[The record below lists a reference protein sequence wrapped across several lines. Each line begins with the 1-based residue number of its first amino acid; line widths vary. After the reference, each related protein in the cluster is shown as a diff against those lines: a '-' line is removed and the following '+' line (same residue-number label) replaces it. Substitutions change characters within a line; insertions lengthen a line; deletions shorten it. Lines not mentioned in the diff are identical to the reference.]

1 MRLSAASCR
10 GLKEPAGLPKPG
22 VKPGVKVDDGG
33 VKLEGALAPGVLEF
47 DPPAMEL
54 HGTCHGCQF

>member
-1 MRLSAASCR
+1 MRLSAASR

-22 VKPGVKVDDGG
+22 VNGVNVDDGG
-33 VKLEGALAPGVLEF
+33 TKLEGALAAGVLEF

-54 HGTCHGCQF
+54 HVTCH